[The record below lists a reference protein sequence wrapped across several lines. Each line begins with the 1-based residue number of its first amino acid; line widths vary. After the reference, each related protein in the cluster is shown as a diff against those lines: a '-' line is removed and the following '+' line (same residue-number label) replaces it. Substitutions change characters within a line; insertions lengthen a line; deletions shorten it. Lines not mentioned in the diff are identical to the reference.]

1 MAQQQQMGLFGPTPT
16 DILRAQQAAD
26 QDLALR
32 QAQLA
37 PGQGLIYQ
45 AASAGQR
52 AGRNIAGLFGIEDP
66 ALKEAA
72 EMDAV
77 KKAVASQWDG
87 QDPEKALQLFA
98 DEANKRGLTQQ
109 ALSATFKLQSMKADR
124 EKAELGKVKT
134 SYEIGKIAAQ
144 TQEALRKAEQAKT
157 AKVPSLIQYQE
168 ARDAIDDALQTE
180 QDPQVR
186 TRLETRKKELDN
198 YINKESTREPKDKT
212 PPSVGSDREAI
223 AQELFGK
230 GFYQLTQQE
239 IVAVNKKADERAE
252 RTKPSV
258 NVTVEGEKSFA
269 KQMGEEDA
277 KAVVEARKLR
287 NTAIGELSSL
297 NEMATRNQ
305 QNITSG
311 TFASGR
317 VGVANF
323 FNTIGLLGANDVKKL
338 ANSEVYTKSAGDLV
352 LAKIKSLGS
361 NPSNADREFIVRIVP
376 QLENSPQA
384 RAELI
389 SYLQK
394 RANDVIKESSS
405 LESYARQNKGLSG
418 YVPTIPLTI
427 SPQTAK
433 KASDMTDQEL
443 IDAYKSGRR

>member
-66 ALKEAA
+66 ALKEAT

-77 KKAVASQWDG
+77 KKVVASQWDG
-87 QDPEKALQLFA
+87 SDPEKALELFVQ
-98 DEANKRGLTQQ
+98 EANKRGLTQQ
-109 ALSATFKLQSMKADR
+109 ALSASERLTKMKADR
-124 EKAELGKVKT
+124 ETGGLKRELLQAQIGKTGAEQTKAEADAEKARREEKTTTIGKVDPDKFT
-134 SYEIGKIAAQ
+134 PESIQKYSETRNFRDLVRNPETVKQFSEPYPMAGADGKQILVQ
-144 TQEALRKAEQAKT
+144 RN
-157 AKVPSLIQYQE
+157 
-168 ARDAIDDALQTE
+168 LQTG
-180 QDPQVR
+180 Q
-186 TRLETRKKELDN
+186 
-198 YINKESTREPKDKT
+198 IEPIDKAA
-212 PPSVGSDREAI
+212 R
-223 AQELFGK
+223 
-230 GFYQLTQQE
+230 
-239 IVAVNKKADERAE
+239 
-252 RTKPSV
+252 V
-258 NVTVEGEKSFA
+258 NVSATSGMPPQEVEFQ
-269 KQMGEEDA
+269 KQIGQEDA
-277 KAVVEARKLR
+277 KAVVKARELR
-287 NTAIGELSSL
+287 TTAINELGSL

-323 FNTIGLLGANDVKKL
+323 FNTIGLLGPNDVKKL

-352 LAKIKSLGS
+352 LAKIKALGS

-394 RANDVIKESSS
+394 RANDVIKETGS
-405 LESYARQNKGLSG
+405 LETYARQNKGLSG
-418 YVPTIPLTI
+418 YTPTIPLTI

>member
-1 MAQQQQMGLFGPTPT
+1 MAQQQSLFGSSIYDVQQQQMQQDRENAIAQARLTP
-16 DILRAQQAAD
+16 
-26 QDLALR
+26 
-32 QAQLA
+32 
-37 PGQGLIYQ
+37 YQ
-45 AASAGQR
+45 SIR
-52 AGRNIAGLFGIEDP
+52 AGMGMAGTQAGRSIAGLFGVEDP
-66 ALKEAA
+66 KLKEASA
-72 EMDAV
+72 RQELKNAIS
-77 KKAVASQWDG
+77 AQWDG
-87 QDPEKALQLFA
+87 QDPAEAYKIMAREATRLGLTQEAIAAAAQVKAAEESKTMGEL
-98 DEANKRGLTQQ
+98 KRGLLEAQIGKTGAQKTQAE
-109 ALSATFKLQSMKADR
+109 ALA
-124 EKAELGKVKT
+124 EKARREQEVKLFGNVDPAKFTPESLEAFKQSRNYKDLVPVDATKYSDVYQIPGADGRPMAVQRNLKTNQIEPVDKASRVNVNASANLPPQELEFQKQ
-134 SYEIGKIAAQ
+134 IGK
-144 TQEALRKAEQAKT
+144 
-157 AKVPSLIQYQE
+157 
-168 ARDAIDDALQTE
+168 
-180 QDPQVR
+180 
-186 TRLETRKKELDN
+186 
-198 YINKESTREPKDKT
+198 
-212 PPSVGSDREAI
+212 
-223 AQELFGK
+223 
-230 GFYQLTQQE
+230 
-239 IVAVNKKADERAE
+239 
-252 RTKPSV
+252 
-258 NVTVEGEKSFA
+258 
-269 KQMGEEDA
+269 EDA
-277 KAVVEARKLR
+277 NAVTKARELR
-287 NTAIGELSSL
+287 TTAIGELNSL

-338 ANSEVYTKSAGDLV
+338 ANSEAYTKSAGDLV
-352 LAKIKSLGS
+352 LAKIKALGS